1 MAPPPSL
8 PKRFL
13 APPDLPYFFAH
24 TRTIKILAPALAPA
38 LVVHPQAHPGFRT
51 PPISSLATSGYS
63 VILDHLFTTGNS
75 SALPGV
81 ILSKGKTPTAASTS
95 HVAVLSMAE
104 PRARSKHRRRSAGE
118 RLPLPSVIFGA
129 RARLGARARA
139 HKTSAENPDEPDL

>member
-13 APPDLPYFFAH
+13 APPELPHFFAH
-24 TRTIKILAPALAPA
+24 IRTIKILALAPA

-63 VILDHLFTTGNS
+63 VILDHIFTTGNS

-81 ILSKGKTPTAASTS
+81 ILSKGKTPTATSTS
-95 HVAVLSMAE
+95 HVAALSMAE
-104 PRARSKHRRRSAGE
+104 PRARSMHRRRSAGE

-129 RARLGARARA
+129 KARGKKRVRKIRMNQIFYPSSAR
-139 HKTSAENPDEPDL
+139 